1 MNQNQLNDAKEP
13 RSVDQQQAC
22 SAWIDPQQRQPEYTG
37 KYLVWTSEGPEI
49 LRVEEGFTCYAD
61 GEPADWDHI
70 TAWAEV
76 RKPNTEASREE
87 GGAKS

>member
-1 MNQNQLNDAKEP
+1 MNQNQLNDATTP

-22 SAWIDPQQRQPEYTG
+22 SAWIDPTQRQPKYTG

-49 LRVEEGFTCYAD
+49 LRIEEGFICYAD

-76 RKPNTEASREE
+76 QKPN
-87 GGAKS
+87 KD